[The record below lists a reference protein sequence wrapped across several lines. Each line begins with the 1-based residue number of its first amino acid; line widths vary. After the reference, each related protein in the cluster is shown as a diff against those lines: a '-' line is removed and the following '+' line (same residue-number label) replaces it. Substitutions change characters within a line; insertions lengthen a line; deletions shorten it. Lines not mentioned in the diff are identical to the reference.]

1 MAAAAATLALLL
13 GGCSAITS
21 TTNTAAEAAHT
32 AADGL
37 LASSRASTDAS
48 VTEPN
53 TPRHRQAV
61 AFVDSQRDPLSR
73 EAATGGG
80 EHIDALAS
88 LLGDGEGA
96 DLGPWMQAHYGE
108 LFADD
113 TNAAAIVDRI
123 VARRG

>member
-21 TTNTAAEAAHT
+21 TTDTAAEAAHT
-32 AADGL
+32 AADVL

-53 TPRHRQAV
+53 TPRDRQAV

-88 LLGDGEGA
+88 LPGDGEST